1 MKNSKN
7 LKEADETW
15 KKVYIKKDEHP
26 VYLSEKKRLRTKMLD
41 LKKKPENDG
50 KEIMIKEGKLTVDA
64 TVVDKN
70 IFFS

>member
-1 MKNSKN
+1 MEMK
-7 LKEADETW
+7 
-15 KKVYIKKDEHP
+15 
-26 VYLSEKKRLRTKMLD
+26 D
-41 LKKKPENDG
+41 LICHHVTENDG

>member
-1 MKNSKN
+1 
-7 LKEADETW
+7 
-15 KKVYIKKDEHP
+15 
-26 VYLSEKKRLRTKMLD
+26 MLD
-41 LKKKPENDG
+41 LKRKPENDG